1 MAVGGRR
8 RLDIANT
15 EKGKRMSTLN
25 EILPLRRQAE
35 ARDGWLKARLDALLP
50 ELMGR
55 EKLDMWIVACREYNE
70 DPVIMSLLPATS
82 MSARRRTI
90 LLFARQ
96 ADGSVERLT
105 VSRYGYEGFYDA
117 VWNPDNEEQ
126 HDCLARLVRERD
138 PERIGINISRTFAFG
153 DGISHTEHQLLSE
166 ALGEPY
172 AARLVSAEGL
182 CVGWLER
189 RLPEE
194 IAAYPR
200 LVELGHQIIAR
211 AFSSEVIHPGITTTD
226 DVVWWMRQT
235 MQAHGVSAWF
245 QPTVDVQSPDS
256 AFEFIESP
264 CVTIQ
269 RGDLLHCDMGFH
281 YLGLA
286 TDQQQHAYVLKAGE
300 TDAPAGIRAALQEGN
315 RLQDILMD
323 DMRVGRSGNEV
334 LRRALKRAEAEGIR
348 AQIYTHPLGYH
359 GHAAGPLIGLWDRQ
373 DSVPGA
379 GEYHLFDDT
388 VYSIEL
394 NIVKSVPEWAG
405 RDARIMLEED
415 AALSGGEMRWLAGR
429 QTALHIIP

>member
-1 MAVGGRR
+1 
-8 RLDIANT
+8 
-15 EKGKRMSTLN
+15 MSTLN
-25 EILPLRRQAE
+25 KILPLRRQAE
-35 ARDGWLKARLDALLP
+35 VRDGWLKTRLERLLP

-55 EKLDMWIVACREYNE
+55 EDLDMWIIACREYNE
-70 DPVIMSLLPATS
+70 DPVIMSLLPAAS

-90 LLFARQ
+90 LLFTRQ
-96 ADGSVERLT
+96 ADGTVERLT
-105 VSRYGYEGFYDA
+105 VSRYGYEGFYEA
-117 VWNPDNEEQ
+117 VWNPEEEEQ
-126 HDCLARLVRERD
+126 YDCLARLVRERD
-138 PERIGINISRTFAFG
+138 PRRIGVNISSTFAFG
-153 DGISHTEHQLLSE
+153 DGISHSEYQQLGE

-172 AARLVSAEGL
+172 AARLVSADGL

-211 AFSSEVIHPGITTTD
+211 AFSSEVIHPGITSTD
-226 DVVWWMRQT
+226 DVVWWMRQA
-235 MQAHGVSAWF
+235 MQAAGVSAWF

-269 RGDLLHCDMGFH
+269 SGDLLHCDMGFH

-300 TDAPAGIRAALQEGN
+300 TVAPAGIRAALEDGN
-315 RLQDILMD
+315 RLQDILLAEMQ
-323 DMRVGRSGNEV
+323 VGRSGNEV
-334 LRRALKRAEAEGIR
+334 LRSALAAAASEDIR

-373 DSVPGA
+373 DGVPGA
-379 GEYHLFDDT
+379 GEYRLFDDT

-394 NIVKSVPEWAG
+394 NVVKSVPEWEG

-415 AALSGGEMRWLAGR
+415 AALSGGLMRWLDGR
-429 QTALHIIP
+429 QTALYLIS